1 MRDYFANRPVYPP
14 SDFRNKFRMGKLLFM
29 EIMADVVQHD
39 QYFLRKPDCTRTL
52 RHTPEVKITAAL
64 CMLAYRTPAH
74 LNVYLKIGETT
85 SRASCMN
92 FCHAVNNIYED
103 D

>member
-1 MRDYFANRPVYPP
+1 M
-14 SDFRNKFRMGKLLFM
+14 K
-29 EIMADVVQHD
+29 IMADVVQHD
-39 QYFLRKPDCTRTL
+39 QYFLQKPDYTRTFG
-52 RHTPEVKITAAL
+52 HTPEVKITAAL
-64 CMLAYRTPAH
+64 RTLAYETPAH
-74 LNVYLKIGETT
+74 LNDDYLKIGETT